1 VTTDSARADAEVF
14 EAEPDPGTRRR
25 LTDLVGSPSRA
36 YSLLITIGA
45 ALGLLAS
52 FTLTVDRIRLL
63 KNSNV
68 ALACDVNSIIN
79 CGSVMS
85 SPQGEAFGFANPILG
100 LAAFGGMSVL
110 GIGLLGGVAYPRWMW
125 GGLTIGTVFGISFV
139 GWLSYQAI
147 FHIGRL
153 CPWCMLVWAVMIPVF
168 VVTTLFTLSDVLPVP
183 AAVRRVARFLR
194 QWQALCMLLLY
205 AIIATAIATNNW
217 GQS

>member
-1 VTTDSARADAEVF
+1 MTTDSALTADDTPGQVL
-14 EAEPDPGTRRR
+14 EPTRRRR
-25 LTDLVGSPSRA
+25 LTDLVGSPSLG
-36 YSLLITIGA
+36 YSLLLTVGA

-52 FTLTVDRIRLL
+52 FTLTVDRIKLL
-63 KNSNV
+63 KDANAQLSCNLNSV
-68 ALACDVNSIIN
+68 IN

-85 SPQGEAFGFANPILG
+85 SPQGEAFGFANPIIG
-100 LAAFGGMSVL
+100 LAAFGGLLVL
-110 GIGLLGGVAYPRWMW
+110 GIGLLGGTHYPRWIW
-125 GGLTIGTVFGISFV
+125 GGLTLGTVFGISFV

-168 VVTTLFTLSDVLPVP
+168 IATALYTLVEVLPVP
-183 AAVRRVARFLR
+183 AGVRRVATFLR

-217 GQS
+217 GG